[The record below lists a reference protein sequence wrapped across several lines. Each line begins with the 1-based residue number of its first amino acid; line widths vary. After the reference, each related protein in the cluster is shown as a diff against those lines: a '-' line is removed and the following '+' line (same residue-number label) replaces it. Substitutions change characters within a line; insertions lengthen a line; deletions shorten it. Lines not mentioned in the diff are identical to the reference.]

1 MKSFLVALVVTG
13 SLITAWAQNPP
24 TNSPA
29 NPPAARQQQ
38 PALAANVI
46 ESIEFR
52 GLSRVPVDTVKALVR
67 SKAGD
72 VYSDEALRKD
82 FNTLWNTGRFD
93 DIRLKSEKGERGG
106 LIVSFTV
113 TERP

>member
-1 MKSFLVALVVTG
+1 MKLYLAALIAAC
-13 SLITAWAQNPP
+13 SLITVWAQNPP
-24 TNSPA
+24 AVRP
-29 NPPAARQQQ
+29 
-38 PALAANVI
+38 LAANVI
-46 ESIEFR
+46 ENIEFR
-52 GLSRVPVDTVKALVR
+52 GLSHVPVDTVKTLVH

-82 FNTLWNTGRFD
+82 FASLWNTGRFD

>member
-1 MKSFLVALVVTG
+1 MKPLLIALLAAC
-13 SLITAWAQNPP
+13 SLLTVWAQNPP
-24 TNSPA
+24 PK
-29 NPPAARQQQ
+29 

-52 GLSRVPVDTVKALVR
+52 GLSRVPVDTVKALVH

-72 VYSDEALRKD
+72 VYNDQALRKD
-82 FNTLWNTGRFD
+82 FNSLWNTGRFD

-106 LIVSFTV
+106 LIVSFV
-113 TERP
+113 LTERP

>member
-1 MKSFLVALVVTG
+1 MKLFLIVLIATC
-13 SLITAWAQNPP
+13 SLIAVRAQNP
-24 TNSPA
+24 PA
-29 NPPAARQQQ
+29 NPPAARQQ

-46 ESIEFR
+46 ENIEFR
-52 GLSRVPVDTVKALVR
+52 GLSRVPVDTVKALVH
-67 SKAGD
+67 SKTGD
-72 VYSDEALRKD
+72 VYNDEALRKD
-82 FNTLWNTGRFD
+82 FNSLWNTGRFD

>member
-1 MKSFLVALVVTG
+1 MKTFLAALILACSLVTVR
-13 SLITAWAQNPP
+13 AQNP
-24 TNSPA
+24 TT
-29 NPPAARQQQ
+29 NPPAK

-46 ESIEFR
+46 ETIEFR
-52 GLSRVPVDTVKALVR
+52 GLSRVPVDTVKALVH

-72 VYSDEALRKD
+72 VYSDDALRKD
-82 FNTLWNTGRFD
+82 FNSLWNTGRFE

>member
-1 MKSFLVALVVTG
+1 MKTFLAV
-13 SLITAWAQNPP
+13 LITACSLLTVWAQNPP
-24 TNSPA
+24 AVRP
-29 NPPAARQQQ
+29 Q

-52 GLSRVPVDTVKALVR
+52 GLSRVPVDTVKALVH

-82 FNTLWNTGRFD
+82 FTSLWNTGRFD

>member
-1 MKSFLVALVVTG
+1 MKKYLAVLIAACCLVTV
-13 SLITAWAQNPP
+13 WAQNPP
-24 TNSPA
+24 A
-29 NPPAARQQQ
+29 KPP
-38 PALAANVI
+38 LAANVI

-52 GLSRVPVDTVKALVR
+52 GLSRVPVDTVKALVH

-82 FNTLWNTGRFD
+82 FTSLWSTGRFD

-106 LIVSFTV
+106 LIVSFV
-113 TERP
+113 LTERP

>member
-1 MKSFLVALVVTG
+1 MKLLLAALIATCTLVTV
-13 SLITAWAQNPP
+13 SAQNPP
-24 TNSPA
+24 A
-29 NPPAARQQQ
+29 K

-52 GLSRVPVDTVKALVR
+52 GLSRVPVDTVKALVH

-72 VYSDEALRKD
+72 VYNDTALRKD
-82 FNTLWNTGRFD
+82 FTSLWNTGRFD

>member
-1 MKSFLVALVVTG
+1 MKLLLAALIATCTLVTV
-13 SLITAWAQNPP
+13 SAQKP
-24 TNSPA
+24 S
-29 NPPAARQQQ
+29 
-38 PALAANVI
+38 ALAANVI

-52 GLSRVPVDTVKALVR
+52 GLARVPVDTVKALVH

-72 VYSDEALRKD
+72 VYNDEALRKD
-82 FNTLWNTGRFD
+82 FNSLWNTGRFD

>member
-1 MKSFLVALVVTG
+1 MKIFLVALLAAF
-13 SLITAWAQNPP
+13 SMITVLAQSPP
-24 TNSPA
+24 V
-29 NPPAARQQQ
+29 
-38 PALAANVI
+38 AANVI
-46 ESIEFR
+46 ESIQFH

-67 SKAGD
+67 TKPGD
-72 VYSDEALRKD
+72 VYSDAALRKD
-82 FNTLWNTGRFD
+82 FTSLWNTGRFD